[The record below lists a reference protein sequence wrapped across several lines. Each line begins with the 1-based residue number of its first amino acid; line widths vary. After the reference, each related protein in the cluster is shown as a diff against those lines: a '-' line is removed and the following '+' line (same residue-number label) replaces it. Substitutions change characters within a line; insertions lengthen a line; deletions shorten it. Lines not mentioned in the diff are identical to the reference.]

1 MKITEKLRIF
11 VDNEYLR
18 TVLDLGKMGILG
30 FRTPLEKREVFKR
43 KVNDYT
49 YLSKLMVRQTE
60 LLTYKQYPELAQSI
74 ELTLARGARF
84 KYVQSLVTILL
95 YDLVFLH
102 NQGDNAKN
110 LDKEGI
116 LEEWKSYKFNKA

>member
-18 TVLDLGKMGILG
+18 TILDLGKNGILG
-30 FRTPLEKREVFKR
+30 FRTPLEKKEVFKR

-49 YLSKLMVRQTE
+49 YLAKLMVRETD
-60 LLTYKQYPELAQSI
+60 LLTYNQYPELSQST
-74 ELTLARGARF
+74 ELTLARGVRF
-84 KYVQSLVTILL
+84 KYVQSLITILL

-102 NQGDNAKN
+102 NQGDNSKN